1 MKKFI
6 KNNGITLV
14 ALVVTIVV
22 LLILAGVSISLVLGD
37 NGLISQA
44 KQSANATKEAVE
56 NDYNMLEKLE
66 SQIADFSSEYNKV
79 NKPNEECVYP
89 PDSSFVVTSTVL

>member
-22 LLILAGVSISLVLGD
+22 LLILSGVSISLVLGD

-56 NDYNMLEKLE
+56 NDYNML
-66 SQIADFSSEYNKV
+66 
-79 NKPNEECVYP
+79 
-89 PDSSFVVTSTVL
+89 